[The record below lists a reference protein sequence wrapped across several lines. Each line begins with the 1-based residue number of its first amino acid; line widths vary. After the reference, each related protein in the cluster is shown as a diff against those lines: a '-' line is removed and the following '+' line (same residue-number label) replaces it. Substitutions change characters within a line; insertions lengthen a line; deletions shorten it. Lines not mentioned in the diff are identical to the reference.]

1 MRYLYEIYENRI
13 FGLGYQEIKKAL
25 GRACSCV
32 AFLLSSGP
40 VLFFVGLGLLVASK
54 TDFRGPKILK
64 YNQAVREWNST
75 YSAQFA
81 ALSVQIQLSGLNR
94 SNMELVF
101 LSRALQDHAKDGEF
115 IESYDTAPVFRFS
128 SVAQLSRAQFV
139 TKPFPSPFS

>member
-1 MRYLYEIYENRI
+1 
-13 FGLGYQEIKKAL
+13 LGIKKSRKLWEEPAPVW
-25 GRACSCV
+25 R
-32 AFLLSSGP
+32 FLLSSGP